1 MQRWLFLLFMA
12 LSLPSF
18 SQQRCASRQPAN
30 RLEPPTPANPSP
42 AIESRSLITIPLVV
56 HIVWYGP
63 EENLTDEQIQSQ
75 LEVLNEDFRALNSE
89 IASVPGPFAG
99 DVADMEIEF
108 CLVAVTR
115 TQTSFPNIADLYSG
129 GRRRVCH
136 NGLGGHDAIDPGHYL
151 NAWVSARNDG
161 ACGEGTFPD
170 DPLVPADEQGI
181 FIRPDCFGTVGTA
194 AAPFNLG
201 RTTTHEIGHY
211 LNLKHLWGE
220 GLEDPLCQSDD
231 MVEDTEEQAYSY
243 SEFTSGSCPVHPSF
257 SCGTADMFMNF
268 MNLPADRCM
277 SMFTNGQKE
286 RARDAIQAFRPG
298 LLESSCLPVALET
311 APEEEEEPSL
321 LYNPV
326 SSEIALLL
334 PQKDKYE
341 IAIFDAAG
349 RLVFR
354 NPNASGTPHSITSS
368 LFINGIYYIKIRNG
382 RKIHVKKLIIAR

>member
-12 LSLPSF
+12 LSVPSF
-18 SQQRCASRQPAN
+18 SQQRCASRQPFTTA
-30 RLEPPTPANPSP
+30 SP
-42 AIESRSLITIPLVV
+42 AAAESRSLITIPLVV
-56 HIVWYGP
+56 HIVWYEP
-63 EENLTDEQIQSQ
+63 EENLSDAQIQSQ
-75 LEVLNEDFRALNSE
+75 AAVLNQDFRALNSE

-115 TQTSFPNIADLYSG
+115 TQTSFPNIANLYSG
-129 GRRRVCH
+129 GRRRACH
-136 NGLGGHDAIDPGHYL
+136 TSLGGHDALDPEHYL
-151 NAWVSARNDG
+151 NVWVSARNDG

-170 DPLVPADEQGI
+170 DPQAPAEEQGI
-181 FIRPDCFGTVGTA
+181 FIRPDCFGTTGTA

-220 GLEDPLCQSDD
+220 GLEDPFCQSDD

-243 SEFTSGSCPVHPSF
+243 SEFIGGNCPVHPSF

-277 SMFTNGQKE
+277 SMFTHGQKA
-286 RARDAIQAFRPG
+286 RARAAIQAFRPG
-298 LLESSCLPVALET
+298 LLEASCLPVAIE
-311 APEEEEEPSL
+311 AEPANEEGPAL
-321 LYNPV
+321 LYNPA
-326 SSEIALLL
+326 SAEIALLL
-334 PQKDKYE
+334 PRKDKYE

-349 RLVFR
+349 RLVFSE
-354 NPNASGTPHSITSS
+354 PNASGTIYRISPDM
-368 LFINGIYYIKIRNG
+368 FINGIYYIKIRNG
-382 RKIHVKKLIIAR
+382 RKIHTKKLIIAR